1 MMNSTILGGSS
12 MDSSKFLDLDNKD
25 YKIQVVAPTYTYGT
39 MKSLDSKFD
48 FDIYDDEY
56 DTEELWEYNIV
67 VKDEI
72 IATFNQLEEVQEY
85 LSDM

>member
-1 MMNSTILGGSS
+1 
-12 MDSSKFLDLDNKD
+12 MDSNKFLDPDNKD
-25 YKIQVVAPTYTYGT
+25 YQIRDTAPTHTYGI

-56 DTEELWEYNIV
+56 DTEGLWEYNIV

-72 IATFNQLEEVQEY
+72 IATFNQLEEVKEY
-85 LSDM
+85 LRDK